1 MNLNHNP
8 TIGVLALQGGWRP
21 HADVLSQLGVVVRY
35 VRTPLDLTNI
45 DGLIVPGGES
55 TAISIAICRAHMW
68 HPLRQVIRDD
78 KLPVFGTCA
87 GAILLA
93 GDLGGSSCTIQR
105 NAYGAQN
112 ESFVEVVG
120 VQGIGEVDAFF
131 IRAPKIMNPG
141 RCTVMARRAGGE
153 PVLLQEDNMT
163 LCTFHPE
170 LASHAIHA
178 WFVEN
183 VIRHAKRRLEN
194 QTV

>member
-1 MNLNHNP
+1 
-8 TIGVLALQGGWRP
+8 
-21 HADVLSQLGVVVRY
+21 
-35 VRTPLDLTNI
+35 
-45 DGLIVPGGES
+45 
-55 TAISIAICRAHMW
+55 MW
-68 HPLRQVIRDD
+68 HPLQRAIRDD

-112 ESFVEVVG
+112 KSFVEVVDVHEVG
-120 VQGIGEVDAFF
+120 DVDALF
-131 IRAPKIMNPG
+131 IRAPKIMDPG
-141 RCTVMARRAGGE
+141 RCTVMARRDGAE
-153 PVLLQEDNMT
+153 PVLLQEGNMT

-170 LASHAIHA
+170 LATHAIHA